1 MKAKKGF
8 EKTYRFEKGSS
19 DKILV
24 FVDAQ
29 GNERNWQVQCISS
42 RIMWLLKVG
51 ESFALKNYLYWL
63 KSYKRESSRS

>member
-19 DKILV
+19 DKFLV

-29 GNERNWQVQCISS
+29 GKEREEIGSVYE
-42 RIMWLLKVG
+42 L
-51 ESFALKNYLYWL
+51 
-63 KSYKRESSRS
+63 